1 MTTTTTPAA
10 STAESHLN
18 QVTPSYALTH
28 SVDLES
34 GEYIKLLPFGVQ
46 HDTKTKCIVGNGV
59 IIDPALLLR
68 DMDAL
73 SNNGIDYTSKLK
85 ISDRCHFVTEI

>member
-1 MTTTTTPAA
+1 
-10 STAESHLN
+10 
-18 QVTPSYALTH
+18 
-28 SVDLES
+28 
-34 GEYIKLLPFGVQ
+34 
-46 HDTKTKCIVGNGV
+46 VGNGV